1 MNKGLGAG
9 GGDVRGEGL
18 KSILEANSLDDFLA
32 AAEMADR
39 DFTTARTAAMVV
51 VPLDKKPA
59 AAAEGGAGGAG
70 YSFEYERLPVP
81 RRPAWTKTMSAK
93 ELHRREKDSFLEWRR
108 GLATLEEG
116 DGMMLTPFE
125 KNLEV
130 WRQLWRVLERSQL
143 VVQIVDARNPLL
155 FRCIDLER
163 YVAELCKVKEKRSLL
178 LVNKADLLTPE
189 QRTRWADYFH
199 KHRIPFLFFSAVV
212 AQTVL
217 DGDGV
222 SDIARHAAPP
232 RQP

>member
-1 MNKGLGAG
+1 
-9 GGDVRGEGL
+9 
-18 KSILEANSLDDFLA
+18 
-32 AAEMADR
+32 
-39 DFTTARTAAMVV
+39 
-51 VPLDKKPA
+51 
-59 AAAEGGAGGAG
+59 
-70 YSFEYERLPVP
+70 
-81 RRPAWTKTMSAK
+81 
-93 ELHRREKDSFLEWRR
+93 
-108 GLATLEEG
+108 
-116 DGMMLTPFE
+116 MMLTPFE

-163 YVAELCKVKEKRSLL
+163 YVAELCQVKEKKSLL

-189 QRTRWADYFH
+189 QRTRWADYFN

-232 RQP
+232 TAPPGGDGDGGDGDAGDGDAGWTARQRETYEAMQEAIWSNGPLLGSEADVNASFEACCHLVKHDSQRPDV

>member
-1 MNKGLGAG
+1 
-9 GGDVRGEGL
+9 
-18 KSILEANSLDDFLA
+18 
-32 AAEMADR
+32 
-39 DFTTARTAAMVV
+39 
-51 VPLDKKPA
+51 
-59 AAAEGGAGGAG
+59 
-70 YSFEYERLPVP
+70 
-81 RRPAWTKTMSAK
+81 
-93 ELHRREKDSFLEWRR
+93 
-108 GLATLEEG
+108 
-116 DGMMLTPFE
+116 MMLTPFE

-189 QRTRWADYFH
+189 QRTRWADYFN

-222 SDIARHAAPP
+222 SDIARHAAPTAP
-232 RQP
+232 PGGDGDGGDGDAGDGDGDGDAVADDAPPAAAWSVFDGGGGGGGGGCRRRRGERGGERGRGRGCGARADGGWEAV